1 MSFDPIPALDASH
14 GRRTSPVSFAQSH
27 YEFAARLS
35 HHEWHVM
42 MDRWQR
48 LQPYADR
55 FATTFFDTLF
65 AWEPD
70 FRQFFGG
77 ASLEA
82 QFLRFAHLLT
92 QIVAAED
99 DREELDHRVE
109 VIVGRYARD
118 DSETERSYALRAA
131 IAALLADVAA
141 AQMTR
146 EMRASWKAAYAAVA
160 GILRGTTWLARGAT
174 IMDSAIRA
182 ELAADRR
189 SPTIQ
194 RAMEPPADAAAA

>member
-1 MSFDPIPALDASH
+1 MSFDPIPALAASH
-14 GRRTSPVSFAQSH
+14 GRRTTPVSFAQSH

-35 HHEWHVM
+35 RHEWQVM
-42 MDRWQR
+42 MDRWER
-48 LQPYADR
+48 LQPYADQ

-70 FRQFFGG
+70 FRQVFGG

-92 QIVAAED
+92 HIVSAED

-109 VIVGRYARD
+109 VIVRRYARD
-118 DSETERSYALRAA
+118 DSETERAYALRAA

-141 AQMTR
+141 AQMTP
-146 EMRASWKAAYAAVA
+146 ENRASWKAAYAAVSS
-160 GILRGTTWLARGAT
+160 ILRGTTWLARGAT
-174 IMDSAIRA
+174 IMDTAIRA

-189 SPTIQ
+189 SPAIQ
-194 RAMEPPADAAAA
+194 TALEPTADAEAA

>member
-1 MSFDPIPALDASH
+1 MSFDPIPALAANKD
-14 GRRTSPVSFAQSH
+14 RRPAPVSFAQSH
-27 YEFAARLS
+27 YDFAARLS
-35 HHEWHVM
+35 RHEWHLM
-42 MDRWQR
+42 MDRWER

-92 QIVAAED
+92 QIVSAED
-99 DREELDHRVE
+99 DREELDYRTE
-109 VIVGRYARD
+109 EIVRRYARD

-131 IAALLADVAA
+131 IAALLGDVAA
-141 AQMTR
+141 AQMTPH
-146 EMRASWKAAYAAVA
+146 MRASWKAAYAAVA
-160 GILRGTTWLARGAT
+160 TILRGTTWLARGAT
-174 IMDSAIRA
+174 IMDSAMRA
-182 ELAADRR
+182 ELASDRH
-189 SPTIQ
+189 SPAIQ
-194 RAMEPPADAAAA
+194 RAMESEADAEAA